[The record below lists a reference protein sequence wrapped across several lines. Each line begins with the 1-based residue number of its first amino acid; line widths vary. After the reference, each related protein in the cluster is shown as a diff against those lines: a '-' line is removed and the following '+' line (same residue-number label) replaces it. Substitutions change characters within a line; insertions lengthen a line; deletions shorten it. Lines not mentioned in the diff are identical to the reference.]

1 MSQELIDHLAM
12 AAERGVVQRR
22 AGVVEAGRD
31 QVQFGAV
38 SEQEFDDFG
47 ASPCGGVD
55 QGIAQDL
62 PRVAPVVFRDRR
74 GSKWPFDL
82 TSRRGQGPRLV
93 EARRDYLHVSKC
105 RGCAEVRHGCFSR
118 QEQRYRFWVAEVE

>member
-1 MSQELIDHLAM
+1 M

-31 QVQFGAV
+31 QVHFGAT

-62 PRVAPVVFRDRR
+62 PRVAPVVLRDRR
-74 GSKWPFDL
+74 RSEWPLDL
-82 TSRRGQGPRLV
+82 ASRRGQGPRLV
-93 EARRDYLHVSKC
+93 EARRDYLHVSNR
-105 RGCAEVRHGCFSR
+105 RGCAEVRHGCPSR
-118 QEQRYRFWVAEVE
+118 QQQRHRIRVPEVESLLQVTCPR